1 MGARIKNMGARIKRD
16 KCVSQAMRSIHLET
30 IIARSDIEWWAI
42 FRLSG
47 GKWWSGGMF
56 AANLFL
62 IAGEGLSMWGN
73 NLSVSSEDFNFR
85 TLAVICQM
93 QCMSWAFSKYL
104 VFIKLLDHLAA
115 QMRNSPVSEVI
126 WMLSF
131 VSLLWTTQC
140 RIFTQN
146 LDVAIL
152 LKIAQ
157 VYQVW
162 FAAKRPKNFKMT
174 EWTRIANAHQQS
186 IFWEL
191 VDWLFSIQLHAHFLQ
206 SEVNRSQSKLK
217 ASKRL
222 TVASE
227 GENARKCWVHCHCTQ
242 LQSLVDSGAKKQS
255 WCVSSSSGAVW
266 WSGRHWSMTE
276 LDVSLHLNSD
286 SED

>member
-162 FAAKRPKNFKMT
+162 FAAKRPKN
-174 EWTRIANAHQQS
+174 ERWQREQGLPTR
-186 IFWEL
+186 
-191 VDWLFSIQLHAHFLQ
+191 
-206 SEVNRSQSKLK
+206 
-217 ASKRL
+217 ASK
-222 TVASE
+222 AFF
-227 GENARKCWVHCHCTQ
+227 
-242 LQSLVDSGAKKQS
+242 
-255 WCVSSSSGAVW
+255 
-266 WSGRHWSMTE
+266 
-276 LDVSLHLNSD
+276 
-286 SED
+286 

>member
-1 MGARIKNMGARIKRD
+1 MGARIKRD

-30 IIARSDIEWWAI
+30 IIAGSDIEWWAI
-42 FRLSG
+42 FRLFG
-47 GKWWSGGMF
+47 GKWWSDGMF

-162 FAAKRPKNFKMT
+162 FAAKRPKN
-174 EWTRIANAHQQS
+174 ERW
-186 IFWEL
+186 
-191 VDWLFSIQLHAHFLQ
+191 Q
-206 SEVNRSQSKLK
+206 SEQGLPTRTSK
-217 ASKRL
+217 AFF
-222 TVASE
+222 
-227 GENARKCWVHCHCTQ
+227 EN
-242 LQSLVDSGAKKQS
+242 
-255 WCVSSSSGAVW
+255 
-266 WSGRHWSMTE
+266 
-276 LDVSLHLNSD
+276 
-286 SED
+286 